1 MHEKVPEYKLE
12 SGRPDNISTSA
23 DTMAAEAKKQSKLTT
38 YFHFEGSPNLDQK
51 QDTPCQFRE
60 SPGDIMKKPGD
71 HEVKKGTIDGGR
83 NFGGGGSSSFKGV
96 DVEGSSTVENQLAEE
111 EERNLT

>member
-1 MHEKVPEYKLE
+1 MKKDFKNPKVQRKIKKSKDL
-12 SGRPDNISTSA
+12 I
-23 DTMAAEAKKQSKLTT
+23 AKKQSKLTT

-60 SPGDIMKKPGD
+60 SPGDIMEKPGD
-71 HEVKKGTIDGGR
+71 HEVMKGTIDGGR

-96 DVEGSSTVENQLAEE
+96 DVEGSSTVENLLAEE
-111 EERNLT
+111 EERNLTLLKHK